1 MKEAGLRG
9 ALLGLILL
17 AVLLGAGGR
26 TLWLWLDR
34 PIERVSIGGDLH
46 YVSAAYL
53 QRNLA
58 PLVSG
63 ETWLSIDLDEVRDK
77 ARDVDWLSEV
87 KVSRE
92 WPDALRFEL
101 FEQAPVAYWNDDE
114 LLNTHG
120 EPFSPGPVDDFD
132 EPLPDLAGPEGS
144 GPEVLAY
151 LDSLRRR
158 LETLD
163 LSVTQLRLEDRG
175 AWRFQVNDSVWVIL
189 GRADLES
196 RLARFTAAWQR
207 QLGTQASQIRY
218 IDLRYPNG
226 VSVAWHGQTE
236 TDATE

>member
-9 ALLGLILL
+9 ALLGLILFV
-17 AVLLGAGGR
+17 VLLGAGGR
-26 TLWLWLDR
+26 TLWIWLDR

-63 ETWLSIDLDEVRDK
+63 ETWLSIDLDQVRDK
-77 ARDVDWLSEV
+77 ARDIDWLSEV

-101 FEQAPVAYWNDDE
+101 FEQTPVAHWNDDK

-132 EPLPDLAGPEGS
+132 KPLPDLAGPKGS

-151 LDSLRRR
+151 LDSLLRR

-163 LSVTQLRLEDRG
+163 LRVTQLRLEDRG

-189 GRADLES
+189 GRTDLAS

-236 TDATE
+236 IDATE

>member
-17 AVLLGAGGR
+17 VVLLGAGGR

-34 PIERVSIGGDLH
+34 PIERVSIGGDLD
-46 YVSAAYL
+46 YVSATYL

-77 ARDVDWLSEV
+77 ARDIDWLSEV

-101 FEQAPVAYWNDDE
+101 FEQAPVAHWNDDK

-120 EPFSPGPVDDFD
+120 EPFSPGPVDDFG
-132 EPLPDLAGPEGS
+132 EPLPDLAGPKGS

-151 LDSLRRR
+151 LDSLLRR
-158 LETLD
+158 LKTLD
-163 LSVTQLRLEDRG
+163 LRVTQLRLEDRG

-236 TDATE
+236 IDATE